1 MANPMADL
9 ASLRRHRREA
19 EVAHRL
25 AQAQPKWKR
34 GRQAAQRAFIRATA
48 ELIRAERNH
57 RIAEPLLRARKR
69 PLEAAD
75 LFSQVGA

>member
-1 MANPMADL
+1 MADL
-9 ASLRRHRREA
+9 ATLCRCRREA
-19 EVAHRL
+19 DLAYRL
-25 AQAQPKWKR
+25 AQAQPEWKR

-69 PLEAAD
+69 PPEAAD
-75 LFSQVGA
+75 LFSQMGV